1 MIAEKV
7 MGIVPRDVR
16 VRGEVDTPLVRMW
29 TTSAYWQDGQHD
41 RYTLEMNSA
50 PKRRYSTDIAAAWE
64 VHIAMCDRPF
74 SVRRRYYEAMQQHA
88 TFHTDLGHRHT
99 AAWPD
104 VLTVL
109 RNRFPEVICLAALE
123 AFGGASSEATN
134 G

>member
-1 MIAEKV
+1 VLESPERLAEYIDGYV
-7 MGIVPRDVR
+7 EANTVDGHGLTVPNR
-16 VRGEVDTPLVRMW
+16 VP
-29 TTSAYWQDGQHD
+29 H
-41 RYTLEMNSA
+41 
-50 PKRRYSTDIAAAWE
+50 YSTDIAAAWE

-74 SVRRRYYEAMQQHA
+74 TVRRRYYEAMQQHA

-123 AFGGASSEATN
+123 ALGGASSEATN